1 MRIATAYHH
10 ATDAVLTLAGMS
22 DKMAHLNAGL
32 VIYVATQA
40 LLRTR
45 RASAKA
51 LLAVLACELANEAM
65 DVVFWGELRIGDT
78 IGDIVATLAWPTM
91 LFGLSKYRRRR
102 FAAEMRHARRLDNTD
117 SRTAAIRVPEKS
129 LPVRIARAA

>member
-1 MRIATAYHH
+1 MRIATVYHH

-45 RASAKA
+45 RASGKA

-65 DVVFWGELRIGDT
+65 DVVFWGELRFADT

-102 FAAEMRHARRLDNTD
+102 FATGMRHARQLEKTG

-129 LPVRIARAA
+129 PPVRIARAA